1 MQKKIFAWAMSMAVA
16 AMITCTGCAQ
26 NNNSS
31 GTDSG
36 SSTAQTTTLDDN
48 DTAEA
53 AVGQS
58 LSAIQSGEA
67 GVTTDED
74 DLCDNYDAFDAEITL
89 EDDSTKVKGNTKAV
103 SVKDNCITISAGG
116 TYRLSGKLTKGQVLV
131 TGSEKVKLYLD
142 GVEITSPSGPALVCT
157 NEKRTIL
164 SLAKGSQNTLTDSA
178 DNADT
183 EINGCNVSACA
194 LFAQDKLTINGSG
207 SLTVTGSSVDGIVCK
222 DDLKLVNGTITV
234 EAAQDGVK
242 GKDCV
247 AMFGADLNVTAGND
261 GIKSTESND
270 DTKGFLQLEQGS
282 ATVQAG
288 GDCLQAETLVWIAD
302 GTYHLTSSGTA
313 VNTETGEANSSKGIH
328 CGGDVEIA
336 GGKLTIDAAEDG
348 VNCTGS
354 LELQAGEVDVTSAE
368 DGIQADGDL
377 TVSGGAVTITTTGT
391 VAASAQDD
399 FQPNNFGGGNPPS
412 GDMPSGEAPSGNP
425 PELPDGETFGS
436 GNFGGNGNTPPDNAD
451 NRQNAAASDASAIPA
466 AAMQTIADSSTDAGA
481 SAAAAMTTA
490 AEDATS
496 KGIKCGGNLTMSGGS
511 CTIDSTDHAV
521 HAAGTALF
529 SGTTLEITSDNKGI
543 SSHGDLEISGG
554 DITIHSC
561 TEGVESKAEMTISGG
576 NVRILDASDDGL
588 NTGGSD
594 SGSYAMAITGGYI
607 YVNASGDGVDSN
619 STWEMSGGT
628 LLVCGPTSGGD
639 GSLDAD
645 GNMTYTGGTLLALS
659 SKGMMEYP
667 ESGCLIAT
675 NCNAAAGEQISIVDK
690 NGTVLAALQSPK
702 AVSDVIYGIGD
713 SDSADYTIVTGGTY
727 DGTLNEDGYGEGG
740 SVSGG
745 TEVTANGGIGSM
757 NGGAPAG
764 GGRGGAPNGA
774 PNGGQGGTPPEM
786 PNLNNSGGNTA
797 S

>member
-26 NNNSS
+26 NTNSS

-89 EDDSTKVKGNTKAV
+89 EDGNTKVKGNTKAV

-313 VNTETGEANSSKGIH
+313 VNTETGEANSGKGIH
-328 CGGDVEIA
+328 CGGDVKIA

-377 TVSGGAVTITTTGT
+377 TVSGGTVTITTTGT

-399 FQPNNFGGGNPPS
+399 FHPNNFGG
-412 GDMPSGEAPSGNP
+412 
-425 PELPDGETFGS
+425 
-436 GNFGGNGNTPPDNAD
+436 GNFGGNGNTPPGNAD
-451 NRQNAAASDASAIPA
+451 HRQNAAASDASAIPA
-466 AAMQTIADSSTDAGA
+466 AAMQTTADPSTDAGA

-521 HAAGTALF
+521 HAAGTAVF

-594 SGSYAMAITGGYI
+594 SGSYAMTISGGYI
-607 YVNASGDGVDSN
+607 YVNAFGDGVDSN

-690 NGTVLAALQSPK
+690 NGTVLATLQSPK

-727 DGTLNEDGYGEGG
+727 DGILNEDGYGEGG

-745 TEVTANGGIGSM
+745 TEVTANGG
-757 NGGAPAG
+757 
-764 GGRGGAPNGA
+764 
-774 PNGGQGGTPPEM
+774 QGGTPPEM
-786 PNLNNSGGNTA
+786 PNLNNSG

>member
-399 FQPNNFGGGNPPS
+399 FQPNNFGG
-412 GDMPSGEAPSGNP
+412 
-425 PELPDGETFGS
+425 
-436 GNFGGNGNTPPDNAD
+436 NGNTPPGNAD
-451 NRQNAAASDASAIPA
+451 YRQNAAASDASAIPA

-481 SAAAAMTTA
+481 SAAVAMTTA

-521 HAAGTALF
+521 HAAGTAVF

-594 SGSYAMAITGGYI
+594 SGSYAMTITGGYI

-745 TEVTANGGIGSM
+745 TEVTANGGTGSM

-786 PNLNNSGGNTA
+786 PNSNNSG

>member
-26 NNNSS
+26 NTNSS

-58 LSAIQSGEA
+58 LSAIQSGKA

-178 DNADT
+178 NNTDT

-302 GTYHLTSSGTA
+302 GTYHLTSSG
-313 VNTETGEANSSKGIH
+313 KGIH

-368 DGIQADGDL
+368 DGIQADCDL

-399 FQPNNFGGGNPPS
+399 FQPNNFGGGN
-412 GDMPSGEAPSGNP
+412 
-425 PELPDGETFGS
+425 
-436 GNFGGNGNTPPDNAD
+436 FGGNGNTPPDNAD

-466 AAMQTIADSSTDAGA
+466 AAMQSTADSSTDAGA
-481 SAAAAMTTA
+481 SAAAATTTA

-521 HAAGTALF
+521 HAAGTAVF

-561 TEGVESKAEMTISGG
+561 TEGAESKAEMTISGG

-594 SGSYAMAITGGYI
+594 SGSHAVTITGGYI

-639 GSLDAD
+639 GSLDAN

-690 NGTVLAALQSPK
+690 NGTVLATLQSPK

-745 TEVTANGGIGSM
+745 TEVTANGGTGSM

-786 PNLNNSGGNTA
+786 PNSNNSG

>member
-26 NNNSS
+26 NTNSS

-164 SLAKGSQNTLTDSA
+164 SLAKGSQNILTDSA

-313 VNTETGEANSSKGIH
+313 VNTETGEVNSSKGIH

-399 FQPNNFGGGNPPS
+399 FQPNNFGGGN
-412 GDMPSGEAPSGNP
+412 
-425 PELPDGETFGS
+425 
-436 GNFGGNGNTPPDNAD
+436 FGGNGNIPPDNAD

-466 AAMQTIADSSTDAGA
+466 AAMQSTADSSTDAGA

-521 HAAGTALF
+521 HAAGTAVF

-576 NVRILDASDDGL
+576 NVRILDASDGGL

-594 SGSYAMAITGGYI
+594 SGSYAMTI
-607 YVNASGDGVDSN
+607 
-619 STWEMSGGT
+619 
-628 LLVCGPTSGGD
+628 
-639 GSLDAD
+639 
-645 GNMTYTGGTLLALS
+645 TGGTLLALS

-690 NGTVLAALQSPK
+690 NGTVLATLQSPK

-745 TEVTANGGIGSM
+745 TEVTANGGTGSM

-764 GGRGGAPNGA
+764 
-774 PNGGQGGTPPEM
+774 GGQGGTPPEM

>member
-26 NNNSS
+26 NTNSS
-31 GTDSG
+31 STDSG

-116 TYRLSGKLTKGQVLV
+116 TYRLSGRLTKGQVLV

-207 SLTVTGSSVDGIVCK
+207 SLTVAGSSVDGIVCK

-328 CGGDVEIA
+328 CGGDVGIA

-377 TVSGGAVTITTTGT
+377 TVSGGTVTITTTGT

-399 FQPNNFGGGNPPS
+399 FHPNNFGG
-412 GDMPSGEAPSGNP
+412 
-425 PELPDGETFGS
+425 
-436 GNFGGNGNTPPDNAD
+436 GNFGGNGNTPPGNAD
-451 NRQNAAASDASAIPA
+451 HRQNAAASDASAIPA
-466 AAMQTIADSSTDAGA
+466 AAMQTTADPSTDAGA

-521 HAAGTALF
+521 HAAGTAVF

-594 SGSYAMAITGGYI
+594 SGSHAITITGGYI

-690 NGTVLAALQSPK
+690 NGTVLATLQSPK

-745 TEVTANGGIGSM
+745 TEVTANGGTGSM

-786 PNLNNSGGNTA
+786 PNSNNSG

>member
-26 NNNSS
+26 NTNSS

-178 DNADT
+178 NNTDT

-399 FQPNNFGGGNPPS
+399 FQPNNFGG
-412 GDMPSGEAPSGNP
+412 
-425 PELPDGETFGS
+425 
-436 GNFGGNGNTPPDNAD
+436 NGNTPPGNAD
-451 NRQNAAASDASAIPA
+451 YRQNAAASDASAIPA

-481 SAAAAMTTA
+481 SAAVAMTTA

-521 HAAGTALF
+521 HAAGTAVF

-543 SSHGDLEISGG
+543 SSHGNLEISGG

-594 SGSYAMAITGGYI
+594 SGSHAVTISGGYI

-690 NGTVLAALQSPK
+690 NGTVLATLQSPK

-745 TEVTANGGIGSM
+745 TEVTANGGTGSM
-757 NGGAPAG
+757 NGGAPVG
-764 GGRGGAPNGA
+764 
-774 PNGGQGGTPPEM
+774 GGQGGTPPEM

>member
-26 NNNSS
+26 NTNSS

-116 TYRLSGKLTKGQVLV
+116 TYRLSGRLTKGQVLV

-302 GTYHLTSSGTA
+302 GTYHLISSGTA

-399 FQPNNFGGGNPPS
+399 FQPNNFGGGNFS
-412 GDMPSGEAPSGNP
+412 
-425 PELPDGETFGS
+425 
-436 GNFGGNGNTPPDNAD
+436 GNGNTPPDNAD

-466 AAMQTIADSSTDAGA
+466 AAMQTTADPSTDAGA
-481 SAAAAMTTA
+481 SAAVAMTTA

-521 HAAGTALF
+521 HAAGTAVF

-594 SGSYAMAITGGYI
+594 SGSYAMTITGGYI

-659 SKGMMEYP
+659 SKGMMECP
-667 ESGCLIAT
+667 ESGCLIAI

-690 NGTVLAALQSPK
+690 NGTVLATLQSPK

-745 TEVTANGGIGSM
+745 TEVTANGGTGSM
-757 NGGAPAG
+757 KGGAPAG
-764 GGRGGAPNGA
+764 GR
-774 PNGGQGGTPPEM
+774 QGGTPPEI
-786 PNLNNSGGNTA
+786 PNLNNSG

>member
-16 AMITCTGCAQ
+16 AMITCTGCTQ
-26 NNNSS
+26 NTNSS

-74 DLCDNYDAFDAEITL
+74 DLCDNYDAFDTEITL
-89 EDDSTKVKGNTKAV
+89 KDDSTKVKGNTKAV

-116 TYRLSGKLTKGQVLV
+116 TYRLSGRLTKGQVLV

-377 TVSGGAVTITTTGT
+377 AVSGGAVTITTTGT

-399 FQPNNFGGGNPPS
+399 FHPNNFGG
-412 GDMPSGEAPSGNP
+412 
-425 PELPDGETFGS
+425 
-436 GNFGGNGNTPPDNAD
+436 GNFGGNGNTPPGNAD
-451 NRQNAAASDASAIPA
+451 HRQNAAASDASAIPA
-466 AAMQTIADSSTDAGA
+466 AAMQTTADPSTDAGA

-521 HAAGTALF
+521 HAAGTAVF

-594 SGSYAMAITGGYI
+594 SGSHAITITGGYI

-619 STWEMSGGT
+619 STWEMS
-628 LLVCGPTSGGD
+628 
-639 GSLDAD
+639 
-645 GNMTYTGGTLLALS
+645 
-659 SKGMMEYP
+659 
-667 ESGCLIAT
+667 
-675 NCNAAAGEQISIVDK
+675 
-690 NGTVLAALQSPK
+690 
-702 AVSDVIYGIGD
+702 
-713 SDSADYTIVTGGTY
+713 GGTY

-745 TEVTANGGIGSM
+745 TEVTANGGTGSM
-757 NGGAPAG
+757 KGGAPAG
-764 GGRGGAPNGA
+764 GR
-774 PNGGQGGTPPEM
+774 QGGTPPEI
-786 PNLNNSGGNTA
+786 PNLNNSG

>member
-354 LELQAGEVDVTSAE
+354 LELQAGEGDVTSE

-399 FQPNNFGGGNPPS
+399 FQPNNFGG
-412 GDMPSGEAPSGNP
+412 
-425 PELPDGETFGS
+425 
-436 GNFGGNGNTPPDNAD
+436 NGNTPPGNAD
-451 NRQNAAASDASAIPA
+451 YRQNAAASDASAIPA

-521 HAAGTALF
+521 HAAGTAVF
-529 SGTTLEITSDNKGI
+529 SGTTLEI
-543 SSHGDLEISGG
+543 SGG
-554 DITIHSC
+554 KM
-561 TEGVESKAEMTISGG
+561 GVQNPAKA
-576 NVRILDASDDGL
+576 
-588 NTGGSD
+588 
-594 SGSYAMAITGGYI
+594 
-607 YVNASGDGVDSN
+607 
-619 STWEMSGGT
+619 W
-628 LLVCGPTSGGD
+628 
-639 GSLDAD
+639 
-645 GNMTYTGGTLLALS
+645 
-659 SKGMMEYP
+659 K
-667 ESGCLIAT
+667 
-675 NCNAAAGEQISIVDK
+675 DK
-690 NGTVLAALQSPK
+690 EARA
-702 AVSDVIYGIGD
+702 
-713 SDSADYTIVTGGTY
+713 
-727 DGTLNEDGYGEGG
+727 
-740 SVSGG
+740 
-745 TEVTANGGIGSM
+745 
-757 NGGAPAG
+757 
-764 GGRGGAPNGA
+764 
-774 PNGGQGGTPPEM
+774 
-786 PNLNNSGGNTA
+786 
-797 S
+797 

>member
-16 AMITCTGCAQ
+16 AMITCTGCTQ

-89 EDDSTKVKGNTKAV
+89 EDGNTKVKGNTKAV

-164 SLAKGSQNTLTDSA
+164 SLAKGSQNILTDSA

-313 VNTETGEANSSKGIH
+313 VNTETGEVNSSKGIH

-399 FQPNNFGGGNPPS
+399 FQPNNFGGGN
-412 GDMPSGEAPSGNP
+412 
-425 PELPDGETFGS
+425 
-436 GNFGGNGNTPPDNAD
+436 FGGNGNIPPDNAD

-466 AAMQTIADSSTDAGA
+466 AAMQSTADSSTDAGA

-521 HAAGTALF
+521 HAAGTAVF

-594 SGSYAMAITGGYI
+594 SGSYAMTI
-607 YVNASGDGVDSN
+607 
-619 STWEMSGGT
+619 
-628 LLVCGPTSGGD
+628 
-639 GSLDAD
+639 
-645 GNMTYTGGTLLALS
+645 TGGTLLALS

-690 NGTVLAALQSPK
+690 NGTVLATLQSPK

-745 TEVTANGGIGSM
+745 TEVTANGGTGSM

-786 PNLNNSGGNTA
+786 PNSNNSGGNTA

>member
-26 NNNSS
+26 NTNSS

-58 LSAIQSGEA
+58 LSAIQSGKA

-89 EDDSTKVKGNTKAV
+89 EDGNTKVKGNTKAV
-103 SVKDNCITISAGG
+103 SVKDNCVTISAGG

-399 FQPNNFGGGNPPS
+399 FQPNNFGG
-412 GDMPSGEAPSGNP
+412 
-425 PELPDGETFGS
+425 
-436 GNFGGNGNTPPDNAD
+436 NGNTPPGNAD

-496 KGIKCGGNLTMSGGS
+496 KGIKCGGSLTMSGGS

-521 HAAGTALF
+521 HAAGTAVF

-594 SGSYAMAITGGYI
+594 SGSYAMTITGGYI

-619 STWEMSGGT
+619 STWEMS
-628 LLVCGPTSGGD
+628 
-639 GSLDAD
+639 
-645 GNMTYTGGTLLALS
+645 GGTLLALS

-690 NGTVLAALQSPK
+690 NGTVLATLQSPK
-702 AVSDVIYGIGD
+702 VVSDVIYGIGD

-745 TEVTANGGIGSM
+745 TEVTANGGTGSM

-786 PNLNNSGGNTA
+786 PNSNNSGGNIA

>member
-1 MQKKIFAWAMSMAVA
+1 M
-16 AMITCTGCAQ
+16 
-26 NNNSS
+26 
-31 GTDSG
+31 
-36 SSTAQTTTLDDN
+36 
-48 DTAEA
+48 
-53 AVGQS
+53 
-58 LSAIQSGEA
+58 
-67 GVTTDED
+67 
-74 DLCDNYDAFDAEITL
+74 
-89 EDDSTKVKGNTKAV
+89 
-103 SVKDNCITISAGG
+103 
-116 TYRLSGKLTKGQVLV
+116 
-131 TGSEKVKLYLD
+131 
-142 GVEITSPSGPALVCT
+142 
-157 NEKRTIL
+157 
-164 SLAKGSQNTLTDSA
+164 
-178 DNADT
+178 
-183 EINGCNVSACA
+183 
-194 LFAQDKLTINGSG
+194 
-207 SLTVTGSSVDGIVCK
+207 
-222 DDLKLVNGTITV
+222 
-234 EAAQDGVK
+234 
-242 GKDCV
+242 
-247 AMFGADLNVTAGND
+247 
-261 GIKSTESND
+261 
-270 DTKGFLQLEQGS
+270 
-282 ATVQAG
+282 
-288 GDCLQAETLVWIAD
+288 
-302 GTYHLTSSGTA
+302 
-313 VNTETGEANSSKGIH
+313 NTETGEANSSKGIH

-425 PELPDGETFGS
+425 PELPDGETFGG

-496 KGIKCGGNLTMSGGS
+496 KGIKCGGSLTMSGGS

-521 HAAGTALF
+521 HAAGTAVF
-529 SGTTLEITSDNKGI
+529 SGTTLEITSDNNGI

-594 SGSYAMAITGGYI
+594 SGSYAMTITGGYI

-690 NGTVLAALQSPK
+690 NGTVLATLQSPK
-702 AVSDVIYGIGD
+702 VVSDVIYGIGD

-727 DGTLNEDGYGEGG
+727 DAMSLT
-740 SVSGG
+740 
-745 TEVTANGGIGSM
+745 
-757 NGGAPAG
+757 
-764 GGRGGAPNGA
+764 
-774 PNGGQGGTPPEM
+774 
-786 PNLNNSGGNTA
+786 
-797 S
+797 

>member
-26 NNNSS
+26 NTNSS

-164 SLAKGSQNTLTDSA
+164 SLAKGSQNILTDSA

-313 VNTETGEANSSKGIH
+313 VNTETGEVNSSKGIH

-399 FQPNNFGGGNPPS
+399 FQPNNFGGGN
-412 GDMPSGEAPSGNP
+412 
-425 PELPDGETFGS
+425 
-436 GNFGGNGNTPPDNAD
+436 FGGNGNIPPDNAD

-466 AAMQTIADSSTDAGA
+466 AAMQSTADSSTDAGA

-490 AEDATS
+490 AGDATS

-521 HAAGTALF
+521 HAAGTAVF

-594 SGSYAMAITGGYI
+594 SGSYAMTI
-607 YVNASGDGVDSN
+607 
-619 STWEMSGGT
+619 
-628 LLVCGPTSGGD
+628 
-639 GSLDAD
+639 
-645 GNMTYTGGTLLALS
+645 TGGTLLALS

-690 NGTVLAALQSPK
+690 NGTVLATLQSPK

-745 TEVTANGGIGSM
+745 TEVTANGGTGSM

-764 GGRGGAPNGA
+764 
-774 PNGGQGGTPPEM
+774 GGQGGTPPEM

>member
-1 MQKKIFAWAMSMAVA
+1 M
-16 AMITCTGCAQ
+16 
-26 NNNSS
+26 
-31 GTDSG
+31 
-36 SSTAQTTTLDDN
+36 
-48 DTAEA
+48 
-53 AVGQS
+53 
-58 LSAIQSGEA
+58 
-67 GVTTDED
+67 TTDED

-164 SLAKGSQNTLTDSA
+164 SLAKGSQNILTDSA

-313 VNTETGEANSSKGIH
+313 VNTETGEVNSSKGIH

-399 FQPNNFGGGNPPS
+399 FQPNNFGGGN
-412 GDMPSGEAPSGNP
+412 
-425 PELPDGETFGS
+425 
-436 GNFGGNGNTPPDNAD
+436 FGGNGNIPPDNAD

-466 AAMQTIADSSTDAGA
+466 AAMQSTADSSTDAGA

-521 HAAGTALF
+521 HAAGTAVF

-594 SGSYAMAITGGYI
+594 SGFHAITITGGYI

-628 LLVCGPTSGGD
+628 LL
-639 GSLDAD
+639 
-645 GNMTYTGGTLLALS
+645 ALS
-659 SKGMMEYP
+659 SKGMMECP

-675 NCNAAAGEQISIVDK
+675 NCNAVAGEQISIVDK
-690 NGTVLAALQSPK
+690 NGTVLATLQSPK

-745 TEVTANGGIGSM
+745 TEVTANGGTGSM

-764 GGRGGAPNGA
+764 GGRGGAPNG
-774 PNGGQGGTPPEM
+774 GQGGTPPEM
-786 PNLNNSGGNTA
+786 PNSNNSGGNTA

>member
-16 AMITCTGCAQ
+16 AMITCTGCTQ
-26 NNNSS
+26 NTNSS

-89 EDDSTKVKGNTKAV
+89 EDGNTKVKGNTKAV

-178 DNADT
+178 NNADT

-247 AMFGADLNVTAGND
+247 AMFGADLNITAGND
-261 GIKSTESND
+261 GIKSTASND

-313 VNTETGEANSSKGIH
+313 VNTETGEANSGKGIH
-328 CGGDVEIA
+328 CGGDVKIA

-412 GDMPSGEAPSGNP
+412 GDMPSGNP
-425 PELPDGETFGS
+425 PELPDGETFGG

-466 AAMQTIADSSTDAGA
+466 AAMQTTADPSTDAGA
-481 SAAAAMTTA
+481 SAAAATTTA

-521 HAAGTALF
+521 HAAGTASF

-561 TEGVESKAEMTISGG
+561 TEGVESKVKMTISGG

-594 SGSYAMAITGGYI
+594 SGSHAVTISGGYI

-628 LLVCGPTSGGD
+628 LLVCGPTSSGD
-639 GSLDAD
+639 GSLDANS
-645 GNMTYTGGTLLALS
+645 NMTYTGGTLLALS

-690 NGTVLAALQSPK
+690 NGTVLATLQSPK

-745 TEVTANGGIGSM
+745 TEVIANGGTGSM

-764 GGRGGAPNGA
+764 GGQGGAPNGA

-786 PNLNNSGGNTA
+786 PNSNNSG

>member
-399 FQPNNFGGGNPPS
+399 FQPNNFGG
-412 GDMPSGEAPSGNP
+412 
-425 PELPDGETFGS
+425 
-436 GNFGGNGNTPPDNAD
+436 NGNTPPGNAD
-451 NRQNAAASDASAIPA
+451 YRQNAAASDASAIPA

-496 KGIKCGGNLTMSGGS
+496 NLTMSGGS

-521 HAAGTALF
+521 HAAGTAVF

-543 SSHGDLEISGG
+543 SSHGNLEISGG

-594 SGSYAMAITGGYI
+594 SGSHAVTISGGYI

-628 LLVCGPTSGGD
+628 LLVCGSTSGGD

-690 NGTVLAALQSPK
+690 NGTVLATLQSPK

-745 TEVTANGGIGSM
+745 TEVTANGGTGSM

-786 PNLNNSGGNTA
+786 PNSNNSG

>member
-16 AMITCTGCAQ
+16 AMITCTSCAQ
-26 NNNSS
+26 NTNSS

-164 SLAKGSQNTLTDSA
+164 SLAKGSQNILTDSA

-313 VNTETGEANSSKGIH
+313 VNTETGEVNSSKGIH

-399 FQPNNFGGGNPPS
+399 FQPNNFGGGN
-412 GDMPSGEAPSGNP
+412 
-425 PELPDGETFGS
+425 
-436 GNFGGNGNTPPDNAD
+436 FGGNGNIPPDNAD

-466 AAMQTIADSSTDAGA
+466 AAMQSTADSSTDAGA

-521 HAAGTALF
+521 HAAGTAVF

-594 SGSYAMAITGGYI
+594 SGSYAMTI
-607 YVNASGDGVDSN
+607 
-619 STWEMSGGT
+619 
-628 LLVCGPTSGGD
+628 
-639 GSLDAD
+639 
-645 GNMTYTGGTLLALS
+645 TGGTLLALS

-690 NGTVLAALQSPK
+690 NGTVLATLQSPK

-745 TEVTANGGIGSM
+745 TEVTANGGTGSM

-764 GGRGGAPNGA
+764 
-774 PNGGQGGTPPEM
+774 GGQGGTPPEM

>member
-26 NNNSS
+26 NTNSS

-103 SVKDNCITISAGG
+103 SVKDNCVTISAGG

-164 SLAKGSQNTLTDSA
+164 SLAKGSQNALTDSA

-313 VNTETGEANSSKGIH
+313 VNTETGEANSGKGIH

-399 FQPNNFGGGNPPS
+399 FQPNNFGGGNPPFS
-412 GDMPSGEAPSGNP
+412 DMPSGEAPSGNP
-425 PELPDGETFGS
+425 PELPDGETFGG

-451 NRQNAAASDASAIPA
+451 NRQNAAASAASAIP
-466 AAMQTIADSSTDAGA
+466 
-481 SAAAAMTTA
+481 
-490 AEDATS
+490 
-496 KGIKCGGNLTMSGGS
+496 
-511 CTIDSTDHAV
+511 
-521 HAAGTALF
+521 
-529 SGTTLEITSDNKGI
+529 
-543 SSHGDLEISGG
+543 
-554 DITIHSC
+554 
-561 TEGVESKAEMTISGG
+561 
-576 NVRILDASDDGL
+576 
-588 NTGGSD
+588 
-594 SGSYAMAITGGYI
+594 
-607 YVNASGDGVDSN
+607 
-619 STWEMSGGT
+619 
-628 LLVCGPTSGGD
+628 
-639 GSLDAD
+639 
-645 GNMTYTGGTLLALS
+645 
-659 SKGMMEYP
+659 
-667 ESGCLIAT
+667 
-675 NCNAAAGEQISIVDK
+675 
-690 NGTVLAALQSPK
+690 PK
-702 AVSDVIYGIGD
+702 
-713 SDSADYTIVTGGTY
+713 T
-727 DGTLNEDGYGEGG
+727 
-740 SVSGG
+740 
-745 TEVTANGGIGSM
+745 
-757 NGGAPAG
+757 
-764 GGRGGAPNGA
+764 
-774 PNGGQGGTPPEM
+774 
-786 PNLNNSGGNTA
+786 
-797 S
+797 

>member
-1 MQKKIFAWAMSMAVA
+1 MTNSHHGVPESKRSVRILQKKIFAWAMSMAVA

-26 NNNSS
+26 NTNSS
-31 GTDSG
+31 DTDSG
-36 SSTAQTTTLDDN
+36 SSTAQTTTLDGN

-53 AVGQS
+53 AIGQS

-103 SVKDNCITISAGG
+103 SVKDNCVTISAGG

-328 CGGDVEIA
+328 CGG
-336 GGKLTIDAAEDG
+336 
-348 VNCTGS
+348 
-354 LELQAGEVDVTSAE
+354 
-368 DGIQADGDL
+368 
-377 TVSGGAVTITTTGT
+377 AVTITTTGT

-521 HAAGTALF
+521 HAAGTAVF

-594 SGSYAMAITGGYI
+594 SGSYAMTITGGYI

-619 STWEMSGGT
+619 STWKMSGGT

-639 GSLDAD
+639 GSLDAN

-690 NGTVLAALQSPK
+690 NGTVLATLQSPK

-713 SDSADYTIVTGGTY
+713 SDSADYTILTGGTY

-745 TEVTANGGIGSM
+745 TEVTANGGTGSM

>member
-26 NNNSS
+26 NTNSS
-31 GTDSG
+31 STDSG

-116 TYRLSGKLTKGQVLV
+116 TYRLSGRLTKGQVLV

-207 SLTVTGSSVDGIVCK
+207 SLTVAGSSVDGIVCK

-328 CGGDVEIA
+328 CGGDVGIA

-377 TVSGGAVTITTTGT
+377 TVSGGTVTITTTGT

-399 FQPNNFGGGNPPS
+399 FHPNNFGG
-412 GDMPSGEAPSGNP
+412 
-425 PELPDGETFGS
+425 
-436 GNFGGNGNTPPDNAD
+436 GNFGGNGNTPPGNAD
-451 NRQNAAASDASAIPA
+451 HRQNAAASDASAIPA
-466 AAMQTIADSSTDAGA
+466 AAMQTTADPSTDAGA

-521 HAAGTALF
+521 HAAGTAVF

-594 SGSYAMAITGGYI
+594 SGSYAMTISGGYI
-607 YVNASGDGVDSN
+607 YVNAFGDGVDSN

-690 NGTVLAALQSPK
+690 NGTVLATLQSPK

-727 DGTLNEDGYGEGG
+727 DGILNEDGYGEGG

-745 TEVTANGGIGSM
+745 TEVTANGG
-757 NGGAPAG
+757 
-764 GGRGGAPNGA
+764 
-774 PNGGQGGTPPEM
+774 QGGTPPEM
-786 PNLNNSGGNTA
+786 PNLNNSG

>member
-354 LELQAGEVDVTSAE
+354 LELQAGEVNVTSAE

-412 GDMPSGEAPSGNP
+412 GDMPSGNP
-425 PELPDGETFGS
+425 PELPDGETFGG
-436 GNFGGNGNTPPDNAD
+436 GNFSGNGNTPPDNAD

-521 HAAGTALF
+521 HAAGTAVF

-594 SGSYAMAITGGYI
+594 SGSYAMTITGGYI

-639 GSLDAD
+639 GSLDAN

-690 NGTVLAALQSPK
+690 NGTVLVTLQSPK

-745 TEVTANGGIGSM
+745 TEVTANGGTGSM

-764 GGRGGAPNGA
+764 SGRGGAPNGA

-786 PNLNNSGGNTA
+786 PNSNNSG

>member
-26 NNNSS
+26 NTNSS

-89 EDDSTKVKGNTKAV
+89 EDGNTKVKGNTKAV

-234 EAAQDGVK
+234 EAAQDGIK

-247 AMFGADLNVTAGND
+247 AMFGADLNITAGND

-302 GTYHLTSSGTA
+302 GTYHLTSSGMA

-412 GDMPSGEAPSGNP
+412 GDMPSGEAPSGSP
-425 PELPDGETFGS
+425 PELPDGETFGG

-490 AEDATS
+490 AAAATS

-511 CTIDSTDHAV
+511 C
-521 HAAGTALF
+521 
-529 SGTTLEITSDNKGI
+529 
-543 SSHGDLEISGG
+543 
-554 DITIHSC
+554 
-561 TEGVESKAEMTISGG
+561 TISGG

-594 SGSYAMAITGGYI
+594 SGSYAMTITGGYI

-690 NGTVLAALQSPK
+690 NGTVLATLQSPK

-745 TEVTANGGIGSM
+745 TEVTANGGTGSM

-786 PNLNNSGGNTA
+786 PNSNNSG

>member
-26 NNNSS
+26 NTNSS

-164 SLAKGSQNTLTDSA
+164 SLAKGSQNILTDSA

-313 VNTETGEANSSKGIH
+313 VNTETGEVNSSKGIH

-399 FQPNNFGGGNPPS
+399 FQPNNFGGGN
-412 GDMPSGEAPSGNP
+412 
-425 PELPDGETFGS
+425 
-436 GNFGGNGNTPPDNAD
+436 FGGNGNIPPDNAD

-466 AAMQTIADSSTDAGA
+466 AAMQSTADSSTDAGA

-521 HAAGTALF
+521 HAAGTAVF

-561 TEGVESKAEMTISGG
+561 TEGVESKVEMTISGG

-594 SGSYAMAITGGYI
+594 SGSYAMTI
-607 YVNASGDGVDSN
+607 
-619 STWEMSGGT
+619 
-628 LLVCGPTSGGD
+628 
-639 GSLDAD
+639 
-645 GNMTYTGGTLLALS
+645 TGGTLLALS

-690 NGTVLAALQSPK
+690 NGTVLATLQSPK

-745 TEVTANGGIGSM
+745 TEVTANGGTGSM

-764 GGRGGAPNGA
+764 
-774 PNGGQGGTPPEM
+774 GGQGGTPPEM

>member
-26 NNNSS
+26 NTNSS

-103 SVKDNCITISAGG
+103 SVKDNCVTISAGG

-399 FQPNNFGGGNPPS
+399 FQPNNFGG
-412 GDMPSGEAPSGNP
+412 
-425 PELPDGETFGS
+425 
-436 GNFGGNGNTPPDNAD
+436 NGNTPPGNAD
-451 NRQNAAASDASAIPA
+451 YRQNAAASDASAIPA

-481 SAAAAMTTA
+481 SAAVAMTTA

-521 HAAGTALF
+521 HAAGTAVF

-543 SSHGDLEISGG
+543 SSHGNLEISGG

-594 SGSYAMAITGGYI
+594 SGSHAVTISGGYI
-607 YVNASGDGVDSN
+607 YVNAS
-619 STWEMSGGT
+619 
-628 LLVCGPTSGGD
+628 GD

-690 NGTVLAALQSPK
+690 NGTVLATLQSPK

-745 TEVTANGGIGSM
+745 TEVTANGGTGSM

-786 PNLNNSGGNTA
+786 PNLNNSG

>member
-26 NNNSS
+26 NTNSS

-164 SLAKGSQNTLTDSA
+164 SLAKGSQNILTDSA

-313 VNTETGEANSSKGIH
+313 VNTETGKVNSSKGIH

-399 FQPNNFGGGNPPS
+399 FQPNNFGGGN
-412 GDMPSGEAPSGNP
+412 
-425 PELPDGETFGS
+425 
-436 GNFGGNGNTPPDNAD
+436 FGGNGNIPPDNAD

-466 AAMQTIADSSTDAGA
+466 AAMQSTADSSTDAGA

-521 HAAGTALF
+521 HAAGTAVF

-594 SGSYAMAITGGYI
+594 SGSYAMTI
-607 YVNASGDGVDSN
+607 
-619 STWEMSGGT
+619 
-628 LLVCGPTSGGD
+628 
-639 GSLDAD
+639 
-645 GNMTYTGGTLLALS
+645 TGGTLLALS

-690 NGTVLAALQSPK
+690 NGTVLATLQSPK

-745 TEVTANGGIGSM
+745 TEVTANGGTGSM

-764 GGRGGAPNGA
+764 
-774 PNGGQGGTPPEM
+774 GGQGGTPPEM

>member
-399 FQPNNFGGGNPPS
+399 FQPNNFGG
-412 GDMPSGEAPSGNP
+412 
-425 PELPDGETFGS
+425 
-436 GNFGGNGNTPPDNAD
+436 NGNTPPGNAD
-451 NRQNAAASDASAIPA
+451 YRQNAAASDASAIPA

-481 SAAAAMTTA
+481 SAAVAMTTA

-521 HAAGTALF
+521 HAAGTAVF

-543 SSHGDLEISGG
+543 SSHGNLEISGG

-594 SGSYAMAITGGYI
+594 SGC
-607 YVNASGDGVDSN
+607 DH
-619 STWEMSGGT
+619 
-628 LLVCGPTSGGD
+628 
-639 GSLDAD
+639 
-645 GNMTYTGGTLLALS
+645 
-659 SKGMMEYP
+659 
-667 ESGCLIAT
+667 
-675 NCNAAAGEQISIVDK
+675 
-690 NGTVLAALQSPK
+690 
-702 AVSDVIYGIGD
+702 
-713 SDSADYTIVTGGTY
+713 
-727 DGTLNEDGYGEGG
+727 
-740 SVSGG
+740 
-745 TEVTANGGIGSM
+745 
-757 NGGAPAG
+757 
-764 GGRGGAPNGA
+764 
-774 PNGGQGGTPPEM
+774 
-786 PNLNNSGGNTA
+786 
-797 S
+797 

>member
-26 NNNSS
+26 NTNSS

-164 SLAKGSQNTLTDSA
+164 SLTKGSQNTLTDSA

-183 EINGCNVSACA
+183 EINGCSVSACA

-377 TVSGGAVTITTTGT
+377 TVSGGTVTITTTGT

-399 FQPNNFGGGNPPS
+399 FQPNNFGGGN
-412 GDMPSGEAPSGNP
+412 
-425 PELPDGETFGS
+425 
-436 GNFGGNGNTPPDNAD
+436 FGGNGNIPPDNAD

-466 AAMQTIADSSTDAGA
+466 AAMQSTADSSTDAGA

-521 HAAGTALF
+521 HAAGTAVF
-529 SGTTLEITSDNKGI
+529 SSATLEITSDNKGI
-543 SSHGDLEISGG
+543 S
-554 DITIHSC
+554 
-561 TEGVESKAEMTISGG
+561 GG
-576 NVRILDASDDGL
+576 NIRILDASDDGL

-594 SGSYAMAITGGYI
+594 SGSHAVTISGGYI

-690 NGTVLAALQSPK
+690 NGTVLATLQSPK

-745 TEVTANGGIGSM
+745 TEVTANGGTGSM

-786 PNLNNSGGNTA
+786 PNSNNSGGNTA

>member
-26 NNNSS
+26 NTNSS
-31 GTDSG
+31 STDSG

-116 TYRLSGKLTKGQVLV
+116 TYRLSGWLTKGQVLV

-207 SLTVTGSSVDGIVCK
+207 SLTVAGSSVDGIVCK

-328 CGGDVEIA
+328 CGGDVGIA

-377 TVSGGAVTITTTGT
+377 TVSGGTVTITTTGT

-399 FQPNNFGGGNPPS
+399 FHPNNFGG
-412 GDMPSGEAPSGNP
+412 
-425 PELPDGETFGS
+425 
-436 GNFGGNGNTPPDNAD
+436 GNFGGNGNTPPGNAD
-451 NRQNAAASDASAIPA
+451 HRQNAAASDASAIPA
-466 AAMQTIADSSTDAGA
+466 AAMQTTADPSTDAGA

-521 HAAGTALF
+521 HAAGTAVF

-594 SGSYAMAITGGYI
+594 SGSYAMTISGGYI
-607 YVNASGDGVDSN
+607 YVNAFGDGVDSN

-690 NGTVLAALQSPK
+690 NGTVLATLQSPK

-727 DGTLNEDGYGEGG
+727 DGILNEDGYGEGG

-745 TEVTANGGIGSM
+745 TEVTANGG
-757 NGGAPAG
+757 
-764 GGRGGAPNGA
+764 
-774 PNGGQGGTPPEM
+774 QGGTPPEM
-786 PNLNNSGGNTA
+786 PNLNNSG

>member
-26 NNNSS
+26 NTNSS

-164 SLAKGSQNTLTDSA
+164 SLAKGSQNILTDSA

-234 EAAQDGVK
+234 EAAQDGVQ

-313 VNTETGEANSSKGIH
+313 VNTETGEVNSSKGIH

-399 FQPNNFGGGNPPS
+399 FQPNNFGGGN
-412 GDMPSGEAPSGNP
+412 
-425 PELPDGETFGS
+425 
-436 GNFGGNGNTPPDNAD
+436 FGGNGNIPPDNAD

-466 AAMQTIADSSTDAGA
+466 AAMQSTADSSTDAGA

-521 HAAGTALF
+521 HAAGTAVF

-594 SGSYAMAITGGYI
+594 SGSYAMTI
-607 YVNASGDGVDSN
+607 
-619 STWEMSGGT
+619 
-628 LLVCGPTSGGD
+628 
-639 GSLDAD
+639 
-645 GNMTYTGGTLLALS
+645 TGGTLLALS

-690 NGTVLAALQSPK
+690 NGTVLATLQSPK

-745 TEVTANGGIGSM
+745 TDGKYADTGKCRYDLYA
-757 NGGAPAG
+757 
-764 GGRGGAPNGA
+764 
-774 PNGGQGGTPPEM
+774 
-786 PNLNNSGGNTA
+786 
-797 S
+797 

>member
-26 NNNSS
+26 NTNSS

-116 TYRLSGKLTKGQVLV
+116 TYRLSGRLTKGQVLV

-207 SLTVTGSSVDGIVCK
+207 SLTVAGSSVDGIVCK

-328 CGGDVEIA
+328 CGGDVGIA

-377 TVSGGAVTITTTGT
+377 TVSGGTVTITTTGT

-399 FQPNNFGGGNPPS
+399 FHPNNFGG
-412 GDMPSGEAPSGNP
+412 
-425 PELPDGETFGS
+425 
-436 GNFGGNGNTPPDNAD
+436 GNFGGNGNTPPGNAD
-451 NRQNAAASDASAIPA
+451 HRQNAAASDASAIPA
-466 AAMQTIADSSTDAGA
+466 AAMQTTADPSTDAGA

-521 HAAGTALF
+521 HAAGTAVF

-594 SGSYAMAITGGYI
+594 SGSYAMTISGGYI
-607 YVNASGDGVDSN
+607 YVNAFGDGVDSN

-690 NGTVLAALQSPK
+690 NGTVLATLQSPK

-745 TEVTANGGIGSM
+745 TEVTANGGTGSM

-764 GGRGGAPNGA
+764 
-774 PNGGQGGTPPEM
+774 GGQGGTPPEM

>member
-399 FQPNNFGGGNPPS
+399 FQPNNFGG
-412 GDMPSGEAPSGNP
+412 
-425 PELPDGETFGS
+425 
-436 GNFGGNGNTPPDNAD
+436 NGNTPPGNAD
-451 NRQNAAASDASAIPA
+451 NRQNAAASDASAILA

-481 SAAAAMTTA
+481 SAAAATTTA
-490 AEDATS
+490 AEDVTS

-521 HAAGTALF
+521 HAAGTAVF

-594 SGSYAMAITGGYI
+594 SGSYAMTITGGYI

-639 GSLDAD
+639 GSLDAN

-659 SKGMMEYP
+659 SKGMMECP

-675 NCNAAAGEQISIVDK
+675 NCNAVAGEQISIVDK
-690 NGTVLAALQSPK
+690 NGTVLATLQSPK

-745 TEVTANGGIGSM
+745 TEVTANGGTGSM

-764 GGRGGAPNGA
+764 GGRGGAPNG
-774 PNGGQGGTPPEM
+774 GQGGTPPEM
-786 PNLNNSGGNTA
+786 PNSNNSGGNTA

>member
-26 NNNSS
+26 NTSSS

-164 SLAKGSQNTLTDSA
+164 SLAKGSQNILTDSA

-399 FQPNNFGGGNPPS
+399 FQPNNFGGGN
-412 GDMPSGEAPSGNP
+412 
-425 PELPDGETFGS
+425 
-436 GNFGGNGNTPPDNAD
+436 FGGNGNTPPDNAD

-466 AAMQTIADSSTDAGA
+466 AAMQTIADSSTDAGV
-481 SAAAAMTTA
+481 SAAVAMTTA

-521 HAAGTALF
+521 HAAGTAVF

-594 SGSYAMAITGGYI
+594 SGSHAVTISGGYI

-690 NGTVLAALQSPK
+690 NGTVLATLQSPK

-745 TEVTANGGIGSM
+745 TEVTANGGTGSM

-764 GGRGGAPNGA
+764 GG
-774 PNGGQGGTPPEM
+774 QGGTPPEM
-786 PNLNNSGGNTA
+786 PNSNNSG

>member
-26 NNNSS
+26 HTNSS

-164 SLAKGSQNTLTDSA
+164 SLAKDSQNTLTDSA

-496 KGIKCGGNLTMSGGS
+496 KGIKCGGSLTMSGGS

-521 HAAGTALF
+521 HAAGTAVF

-594 SGSYAMAITGGYI
+594 SGSYAMTITGGYI

-690 NGTVLAALQSPK
+690 NGTVLATLQSPK
-702 AVSDVIYGIGD
+702 VVSDVIYGIGD

-745 TEVTANGGIGSM
+745 TEVTANGGTGSM

-786 PNLNNSGGNTA
+786 PNSNNSGGNIA